1 MARCQ
6 WCLFY
11 RVVALPNVFDEYL
24 QYAGSELHLKWR
36 GHLLIS
42 FVEIENF
49 RRLESVRVDFD
60 KSSTLLVGPNNSGKS
75 SVIDALA
82 KFLNPGGRTF
92 RVTDFSLDNLRRLN
106 KIGEGW
112 TQDNKEVT
120 PRVAESEQVSLGES
134 EDAFYDLLPTLD
146 IWLSLDEED
155 LLRMPQAAPSLGT
168 FYGAVGIRL
177 RLEPKNLKDL
187 AESYSTAYRLAQR
200 RVSKGRET
208 NPGAAEPQRGSDE
221 TPMATNTNDTSATS
235 ESQASITANPKNFV
249 DFLAKRVDGHFEVR
263 GYLLDATRIRGYN
276 PFSSARSG
284 SEAADAQQEVTSPGK
299 SNIQPL
305 GDEPDPYDLA
315 ELRAVIQIDEI
326 SATRGV
332 TENDSDGKSS
342 RLSALGTEFNKTHFH
357 RTEQLTNNDWRAL
370 HATQQAVHAR
380 NSLSGQRYQSVFEEI
395 SALGYPG
402 GGNPSLVYE
411 EDIPTE
417 LDTPRL
423 FFRHKTDPDSGLP
436 NLDESL
442 NGLGYQSLIYM
453 ALMLI
458 DFRKRRLMRGSREE
472 EQTDAR
478 FATHKGAPAEHNGVA
493 PIHLV
498 LIEEPEVFLHAQVQ
512 QVFIKQA
519 MSLLR
524 GEDQTMLPDNLST
537 QIVVSTHS
545 SHIVQHVDFS
555 TIRYLRRQTNHKQG
569 EFPKSTIANLTSLWQ
584 NENITKGF
592 VSRYVR
598 LNHCNMFFAD
608 AIILVEGAAERI
620 LLPEMVARYKN
631 LNSAYLEILEVGGSH
646 AHRLRELIECLSVP
660 TLVVTDIDAG
670 TGDSKPKKTR
680 PSAEASLVSKNPTL
694 KKWFRDLAAK
704 DKNDLPYLL
713 NLKPIDKIDSSQ
725 KVRFAF
731 QIGLKSHPEVI
742 PSTFED
748 ALILANLEVFESKK
762 PPCNSVDDGPEII
775 FSEFKQLR
783 TIAERLGDNP
793 SVQEKAKEL
802 WELLDDK
809 EIGKAELALEL
820 LMLPE
825 SQGVLKPPQYIKE
838 GLDWLEGVLDERGL
852 LIPEQSTASPDTAL
866 EVQPPEWSVPSEGI
880 E

>member
-1 MARCQ
+1 M
-6 WCLFY
+6 
-11 RVVALPNVFDEYL
+11 
-24 QYAGSELHLKWR
+24 
-36 GHLLIS
+36 LIS

-49 RRLESVRVDFD
+49 RRLESVRIEFD

-82 KFLNPGGRTF
+82 KFLNPGGGLF
-92 RVTDFSLDNLRRLN
+92 RVTDFTLDNLRRLN
-106 KIGEGW
+106 KIGERW
-112 TQDNKEVT
+112 TQDDNKVN
-120 PRVAESEQVSLGES
+120 PRLIGAEQFSPVES

-168 FYGAVGIRL
+168 FHGGVGIRL
-177 RLEPKNLKDL
+177 RLEPKSLKDL
-187 AESYSTAYRLAQR
+187 AESYISAYQKAQQ
-200 RVSKGRET
+200 RVSNEQET
-208 NPGAAEPQRGSDE
+208 KPGAVGPQRSSNE
-221 TPMATNTNDTSATS
+221 SPLAKNNDDTRAMS
-235 ESQASITANPKNFV
+235 ESQASITANPKNLV
-249 DFLAKRVDGHFEVR
+249 DFLIRRIDRQFEIR
-263 GYLLDATRIRGYN
+263 GYLLDATKIRGYN
-276 PFSSARSG
+276 PFPSARSG
-284 SEAADAQQEVTSPGK
+284 SESADAQQDLRSTEA

-305 GDEPDPYDLA
+305 GDEPDFYDLA

-342 RLSALGTEFNKTHFH
+342 RLSALGTEFNRKHFH

-380 NSLSGQRYQSVFEEI
+380 NTLSAQRYQSVFEEI

-402 GGNPSLVYE
+402 GGNPSLIYE

-423 FFRHKTDPDSGLP
+423 FFRHKTDPESGLP

-458 DFRKRRLMRGSREE
+458 DFRKRRVMRGEE
-472 EQTDAR
+472 EHPDASV
-478 FATHKGAPAEHNGVA
+478 AAHGAAPAEHKGVA

-524 GEDQTMLPDNLST
+524 GEDQLALPDDLST

-555 TIRYLRRQTNHKQG
+555 TIRYLRRQVDHKQG
-569 EFPKSTIANLTSLWQ
+569 EFPTSTIANLTNLWK
-584 NENITKGF
+584 NKSTTKGF

-646 AHRLRELIECLSVP
+646 AHRLRELIECLGVP

-670 TGDSKPKKTR
+670 TGDPKPKKTR
-680 PSAEASLVSKNPTL
+680 PAAVDSLVSRNPTL
-694 KKWFRDLAAK
+694 KKWFRGLATTE
-704 DKNDLPYLL
+704 KNDLPYLL
-713 NLKPIDKIDSSQ
+713 NLQPTDKVDETQ

-731 QIGLKSHPEVI
+731 QMGLISDPEVI

-748 ALILANLEVFESKK
+748 ALILENLDVFVSRKSTE
-762 PPCNSVDDGPEII
+762 NSVGDNASMI
-775 FSEFKQLR
+775 FGDSKQLLK
-783 TIAERLGDNP
+783 IAERLEQE
-793 SVQEKAKEL
+793 SSIREKAKEL
-802 WELLDDK
+802 WDLLEK
-809 EIGKAELALEL
+809 KKLGKAELALEL

-825 SQGVLKPPQYIKE
+825 PQGVLNPPQYIKE
-838 GLDWLEGVLDERGL
+838 GLDWLDGVLDERGL
-852 LIPEQSTASPDTAL
+852 LISELTTASPNTVL
-866 EVQPPEWSVPSEGI
+866 EIQRPGWSVPNEGTK
-880 E
+880 